1 MRFWWKRDLRDT
13 EDDQIANEPE
23 PVYLQSSA
31 NRHLNQADSNRQLDE
46 LVFEAWNKIRDEFDE
61 LHNRDEWD

>member
-13 EDDQIANEPE
+13 EDDQIANEPK

-31 NRHLNQADSNRQLDE
+31 NRHLNQADSSRQLNE